1 MTRSTNSG
9 ATSGLRAEL
18 HLGLLFSRQIEIYGG
33 YMGSRE
39 DMRQIVASL
48 NRGVIQPAIHQTYPL
63 ANAADAHNDM
73 EATNFFG
80 KLILEP

>member
-1 MTRSTNSG
+1 MS
-9 ATSGLRAEL
+9 
-18 HLGLLFSRQIEIYGG
+18 Y
-33 YMGSRE
+33 E

-48 NRGVIQPAIHQTYPL
+48 NRGVIKPAIHRTCPL
-63 ANAADAHNDM
+63 ADAADAHRAM